1 MATIHWTP
9 QYCSTV
15 TPHREAASGGQVEVV
30 VLHTAIPATLL
41 ALKTAAT
48 LAKGL
53 SARIRLLV
61 PQVVPYALPL
71 EAPPV
76 PASFTERRFR
86 TMAQEVTVETAV
98 EIVLCRDIA
107 SALEALLRPR
117 SLVVLGARSS
127 RWWTLG
133 WPSAETSLARRL
145 RSRGHQVV
153 FADLRRG

>member
-9 QYCSTV
+9 QYSSTV
-15 TPHREAASGGQVEVV
+15 TPYYEGGAGDQVEVV
-30 VLHTAIPATLL
+30 VVHTSIPMTLA

-53 SARIRLLV
+53 SARVRLLV

-76 PASFTERRFR
+76 PISFTERRFR
-86 TMAQEVTVETAV
+86 TVAEKAAVETTV

-107 SALEALLRPR
+107 RALETLLRPR
-117 SLVVLGARSS
+117 SLIVVGARNSGWWS
-127 RWWTLG
+127 RA
-133 WPSAETSLARRL
+133 WPSAEMRLARRL
-145 RSRGHQVV
+145 RRWGHQVV
-153 FADLRRG
+153 FADSH